1 MKNENERLKLPPVP
15 IFNANKISLSDYL
28 KELKSYC
35 INVHNETKEFG
46 FSITDSRAFFL
57 FCMRQSSEPQYTLLR
72 ALTLKPMIKEEM
84 GSDEEFN
91 VSEVSEIFSDIE
103 LLKTHVKGLNQ
114 LTYKR
119 LNIKA
124 IAEAYH
130 MDGLSVKEIVATML
144 KLQIIDEFNE
154 DASPIDHHRTI
165 RRYVEEF
172 KDWGLGT
179 HSKDYN
185 NSI

>member
-15 IFNANKISLSDYL
+15 LFNANEQSLSDYL
-28 KELKSYC
+28 KELQTYC

-46 FSITDSRAFFL
+46 FSITDSRAFFM
-57 FCMRQSSEPQYTLLR
+57 FCMRKSEEPQYVILR
-72 ALTLKPMIKEEM
+72 KLIMDPMIKESIGM
-84 GSDEEFN
+84 DKDIDVN
-91 VSEVSEIFSDIE
+91 DVSQIFSDIE
-103 LLKTHVKGLNQ
+103 LLKKHVKGLNQ

-124 IAEAYH
+124 IAQAYH
-130 MDGLSVKEIVATML
+130 MDGLSVNEIVKTLL
-144 KLQIIDEFNE
+144 KLKIIDEFNK

-172 KDWGLGT
+172 KDFGLYPT
-179 HSKDYN
+179 EH
-185 NSI
+185 